1 MFDTFCLK
9 FSFPD
14 IISVPVLLA
23 FIIYMFV
30 FLACF
35 YPFSSRKI
43 WTWFI
48 TKGIE
53 VRYRAR
59 SRSLGWV
66 PKWQIS
72 TSLMA
77 VIEVQI
83 YLELPRRKDEKKH
96 VNVIAPVT
104 ETLGTKLHR
113 NVPSCCR

>member
-1 MFDTFCLK
+1 M
-9 FSFPD
+9 
-14 IISVPVLLA
+14 
-23 FIIYMFV
+23 
-30 FLACF
+30 
-35 YPFSSRKI
+35 
-43 WTWFI
+43 
-48 TKGIE
+48 
-53 VRYRAR
+53 
-59 SRSLGWV
+59 